1 MSRGGLLRSTA
12 IFSSMTLLS
21 RIAGFARDVVQAQLF
36 GAGGIVDA
44 FAVAYRI
51 PNYLRR
57 IFAEG
62 SISDSAISA
71 LVRCAPI

>member
-1 MSRGGLLRSTA
+1 MKTRKRSNA
-12 IFSSMTLLS
+12 PIFW
-21 RIAGFARDVVQAQLF
+21 GLF

-57 IFAEG
+57 IFAVVRLPCAHHADDDPVAQRRREG
-62 SISDSAISA
+62 ARPPFA
-71 LVRCAPI
+71 